1 MSMKGFHCGKP
12 SCICTHTDGCDKG
25 WINVQ
30 YWVDSSGNICSE
42 FDNIDK
48 TQHEGAV
55 PCENCDYEKWH
66 IWKSSTTS
74 EEYHERLRA
83 RGTHTR
89 IKAYE
94 IEESS
99 KTHTL

>member
-1 MSMKGFHCGKP
+1 ME
-12 SCICTHTDGCDKG
+12 
-25 WINVQ
+25 Q
-30 YWVDSSGNICSE
+30 YWVGRDGVRCSE

-55 PCENCDYEKWH
+55 PCKNCDYDRWR
-66 IWKSSTTS
+66 IWNTSTTS

-94 IEESS
+94 TEESS
-99 KTHTL
+99 KTRIL